1 MLEYLRSCN
10 IKEEIHTSGVKW
22 SGSAADYPMYELYI
36 QHTRVSLSSSMNKS
50 KCFHQFHVALP
61 LAVLI
66 VFHCWMHT
74 PLAQRAPWTV
84 SLLVLVGSCCKKKKK
99 NHQKLGNQC
108 IGLWISQQ
116 HKAVKKGELCLYHR
130 EDGAHICVLVL
141 ILHPKYFCFLLCQH
155 LGTCC
160 LSLRVSLDA
169 LDSPHSLRQHRSC
182 FPGCCYAF

>member
-1 MLEYLRSCN
+1 
-10 IKEEIHTSGVKW
+10 
-22 SGSAADYPMYELYI
+22 
-36 QHTRVSLSSSMNKS
+36 
-50 KCFHQFHVALP
+50 
-61 LAVLI
+61 
-66 VFHCWMHT
+66 MHT

-99 NHQKLGNQC
+99 KTTKNLEISALGY
-108 IGLWISQQ
+108 GYPSSTRLWS
-116 HKAVKKGELCLYHR
+116 R

-160 LSLRVSLDA
+160 LSLGVSLDA

-182 FPGCCYAF
+182 FPGCCYAFWSPQMKIMAEENKVIYVLKETCNSHGRTSEVVLISKRRQSGWFFLIAVYLNK